1 MKRPDNSKN
10 DKDPS
15 KRLRQEQQVAFNE
28 DTLEIRALLHAHGE
42 NEPDPDPDPDAEPC
56 VNASGAQA
64 DARGNGDQSLNES
77 DHVGNNDN
85 GLGGNLNM
93 SRNGGNHDLRVE
105 REIEVNES
113 MNILDGA
120 VARDRRVPQAPLN
133 GNGGRAIAQFITSS
147 DEEGDGDSDTE
158 RAWLSAPAG
167 PARLRSRVGDDFQA
181 SLPNATSK

>member
-28 DTLEIRALLHAHGE
+28 DALEIRALLHAHGE
-42 NEPDPDPDPDAEPC
+42 NQPDHDSELC
-56 VNASGAQA
+56 VNARGAHA

-77 DHVGNNDN
+77 DNVGNNDN

-93 SRNGGNHDLRVE
+93 SRNGGNHGFRIE
-105 REIEVNES
+105 REMEVNES

-167 PARLRSRVGDDFQA
+167 PARRRSRVGDDFQA